1 MSSGYVYVLSNQS
14 MPGVVKVGR
23 SIHGGATRSRSLYQT
38 GVATPFTL
46 EFEIYTKDHEWLESQ
61 AHMSL
66 RFHRVNPDREFFRCP
81 ASDAI
86 EEILAIY
93 TERLCSSKDA
103 QEIEDDSAYVDE
115 PVLSEAELQAQ
126 EAWRKAKATE
136 TLQRLKTLFENV

>member
-23 SIHGGATRSRSLYQT
+23 SIHGGATRSKSLYQT
-38 GVATPFTL
+38 GVATPFDL
-46 EFEIYTKDHEWLESQ
+46 EFEIFTMDHEWLESQ

-66 RFHRVNPDREFFRCP
+66 RFSRVNPDREFFRCP

-93 TERLCSSKDA
+93 MERLCSGKDA
-103 QEIEDDSAYVDE
+103 QEIADDSAYVDE

-126 EAWRKAKATE
+126 AGVSKARAVEA
-136 TLQRLKTLFENV
+136 LQRIKEMFES